1 MDLYP
6 AIDLRGGR
14 CVRLV
19 RGDFADETT
28 YADDPIGVARSFESA
43 GAPWIHVV
51 DLDAARRTG
60 DNRAVIDAI
69 GAAVHVPLQVGGG
82 VRDATLLVR
91 GIARVVIGS
100 LAVEDPSLV
109 RALAAAHPGRVAVG
123 LDHRAGEVR
132 VRGWEEGTGLGIGD
146 VLARLAPAV
155 LAAVIVT
162 EIDRDGTLAGPDL
175 TGLAAVLA
183 ATEVPV
189 IASGGVATLEDLRA
203 LARLRAGD
211 GRALAG
217 VIVGKALYEGRFGV
231 EDALKAVGGR
241 AA

>member
-1 MDLYP
+1 
-6 AIDLRGGR
+6 
-14 CVRLV
+14 
-19 RGDFADETT
+19 
-28 YADDPIGVARSFESA
+28 
-43 GAPWIHVV
+43 
-51 DLDAARRTG
+51 
-60 DNRAVIDAI
+60 
-69 GAAVHVPLQVGGG
+69 VPLQVGGG
-82 VRDATLLVR
+82 VRDATLLLR

-146 VLARLAPAV
+146 VLARLAPAE

-175 TGLAAVLA
+175 AGLAAVLA